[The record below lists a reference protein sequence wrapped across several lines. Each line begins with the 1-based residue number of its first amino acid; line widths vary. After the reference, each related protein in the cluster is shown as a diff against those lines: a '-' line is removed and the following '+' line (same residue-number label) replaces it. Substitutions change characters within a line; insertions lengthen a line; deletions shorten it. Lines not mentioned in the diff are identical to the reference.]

1 MSEKKNEIAVRSSAA
16 EYLTFITASGESGVE
31 AVYADENVWLS
42 QKMMALLYDV
52 ETNTVNYHLKKAY
65 SDQELDEESTIRNFR
80 ILRKEGTRNVERDVL
95 HYNLKAV
102 LLSVSVLRERLW
114 VVTELMTSDFFTRM
128 MFVSLSSLSKEE
140 TIK

>member
-95 HYNLKAV
+95 HYTPKGRSGTGKVAAKATGTING
-102 LLSVSVLRERLW
+102 
-114 VVTELMTSDFFTRM
+114 TELHA
-128 MFVSLSSLSKEE
+128 LENA
-140 TIK
+140 IC